1 MQKDFLRIFVCFRQT
16 KQSYFLIRI
25 WTGNKPVLP
34 YFQKFCKT
42 NAEVNVKLEFT
53 KITSKILE
61 VWNPC
66 SKIIKYFEYFQK
78 WQRTLKLKTNVLIKK
93 WTFQY
98 IFSLKSSILSLL
110 KAKNMIIFCN
120 YFCFVFAKYKTS
132 PFLQY

>member
-1 MQKDFLRIFVCFRQT
+1 MHFCVFWQT

-34 YFQKFCKT
+34 YIQKFCKT

-66 SKIIKYFEYFQK
+66 TKIIKYFEYFQK
-78 WQRTLKLKTNVLIKK
+78 WRRTFKLKTNVLIKK

-98 IFSLKSSILSLL
+98 IFSLKSSIFVTSEGQ
-110 KAKNMIIFCN
+110 KYDYFCN